1 MTSQTLCVAKQD
13 YVVLL
18 DENGKAASSE
28 GMAKLVAEVLC
39 SLAYVKLIT
48 KRDLVTYTQE
58 LEFCMF
64 RQETEE
70 WPT

>member
-1 MTSQTLCVAKQD
+1 MLDLASLRLVIIAIVTSQTLCVAKQD

-39 SLAYVKLIT
+39 SLACVN
-48 KRDLVTYTQE
+48 LVTK
-58 LEFCMF
+58 
-64 RQETEE
+64 
-70 WPT
+70 

>member
-1 MTSQTLCVAKQD
+1 VLDLASLRLVIFAIVTSQTLCVAKQD

-39 SLAYVKLIT
+39 SLACVN
-48 KRDLVTYTQE
+48 LVTK
-58 LEFCMF
+58 
-64 RQETEE
+64 
-70 WPT
+70 

>member
-1 MTSQTLCVAKQD
+1 VLDLASLRLVIVAIVTSQTLCVAKQD

-39 SLAYVKLIT
+39 SLAHVNLMT
-48 KRDLVTYTQE
+48 KGNLVT
-58 LEFCMF
+58 
-64 RQETEE
+64 
-70 WPT
+70 